1 VTKAAKWSLFASLF
15 VFFGCAKSKP
25 DAVSEQSFTS
35 FQVDSLTTRFVE
47 QDAEVPIDPEIAFSL
62 RAYCP
67 KINRARYTPQVGSE
81 MGTLQIW
88 GEDLE
93 RVWGVVGRS
102 VTGQLGQSKSK
113 SEPDGSQRF
122 ALGCRDCQIVLGMLV
137 EGKNVGCLGPG
148 HSLQLQH
155 GKLVY

>member
-1 VTKAAKWSLFASLF
+1 MRNCSRSWLFSFLL
-15 VFFGCAKSKP
+15 VFGCSKS
-25 DAVSEQSFTS
+25 DLGEVSEQSFTS
-35 FQVDSLTTRFVE
+35 FQVDSLTTRFLE
-47 QDAEVPIDPEIAFSL
+47 QDAEVPLDPEIAFSL
-62 RAYCP
+62 RAHCP
-67 KINRARYTPQVGSE
+67 KISIARYTPQVGTD

-88 GEDLE
+88 GEHLE
-93 RVWGVVGRS
+93 RVWGVVGRGAG
-102 VTGQLGQSKSK
+102 GQMGQSKSK
-113 SEPDGSQRF
+113 IEPDGSQRV

>member
-1 VTKAAKWSLFASLF
+1 VKNALQVRLFSCLL
-15 VFFGCAKSKP
+15 VLGCGKSGSET
-25 DAVSEQSFTS
+25 VSEQSFTS
-35 FQVDSLTTRFVE
+35 FQVDSLTTRFLE
-47 QDAEVPIDPEIAFSL
+47 QDKELPLDAKVAFSL

-67 KINRARYTPQVGSE
+67 KIRKARYTPQAGTE
-81 MGTLQIW
+81 MGTLQVW
-88 GEDLE
+88 GEDLD

-102 VTGQLGQSKSK
+102 TGGQLGQAKSK
-113 SEPDGSQRF
+113 NEADGSQRF

-137 EGKNVGCLGPG
+137 EGKNVGCVGPG